1 MLAILI
7 GGEFDGIQVPDLL
20 DGTQEIA
27 MVDRDTSVK
36 SGSFGYLLEFPGGV
50 HLLTRYRRT
59 DRLTE
64 DGTVTFDLV
73 N

>member
-1 MLAILI
+1 MKAVLV
-7 GGEFDGIQVPDLL
+7 GGEFDGIQIPDIL

-27 MVDRDTSVK
+27 MMDRDTSVK
-36 SGSFGYLLEFPGGV
+36 SGSYGSLIEFPGGM

-59 DRLTE
+59 DRVTE
-64 DGTVTFDLV
+64 HGAVAFEIM